1 MDINRTRRRLND
13 PITAN
18 TVAPQAVTA
27 PAPGLSALER
37 GNRARRRSRELLDA
51 IERLD
56 TTLDPAAHQQ
66 IVDWVQEHYDARNGG
81 QLLGLFGKCYLGPP
95 FVDHMMAVS
104 GHILE
109 HFKPEDAVPTGFAP
123 ARPLVRS
130 EAYLFVE
137 VYSDGQV
144 VPVRADG
151 SSAV

>member
-1 MDINRTRRRLND
+1 MEINRPRRRLNE
-13 PITAN
+13 PIRAN
-18 TVAPQAVTA
+18 TVTPQSVTQA
-27 PAPGLSALER
+27 PAGLSALER

-95 FVDHMMAVS
+95 FIDHMMDMS

-109 HFKPEDAVPTGFAP
+109 HFKAEDSVPPGFAP

-130 EAYLFVE
+130 ESYLFVE

-144 VPVRADG
+144 VPIRGDG

>member
-1 MDINRTRRRLND
+1 VEINRTRRRLNE
-13 PITAN
+13 PIKAN
-18 TVAPQAVTA
+18 TVAPQSVTNAV
-27 PAPGLSALER
+27 PGLSPLER
-37 GNRARRRSRELLDA
+37 GNRSRRRSRELLDA
-51 IERLD
+51 IARLD
-56 TTLDPAAHQQ
+56 TTFDPAARQQ

-81 QLLGLFGKCYLGPP
+81 QLLGLFGKCYLGPSYL
-95 FVDHMMAVS
+95 DHMMDMS

-109 HFKPEDAVPTGFAP
+109 HFKPEDAVPPGFAP

-144 VPVRADG
+144 VPVRGDG